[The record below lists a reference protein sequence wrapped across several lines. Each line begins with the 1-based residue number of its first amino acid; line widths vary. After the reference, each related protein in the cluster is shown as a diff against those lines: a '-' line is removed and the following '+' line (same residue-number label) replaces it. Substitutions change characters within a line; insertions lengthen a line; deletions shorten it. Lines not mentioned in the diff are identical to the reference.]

1 MFCKQCGNK
10 IEDTSLTKCPKCNT
24 GIGKGGRF
32 CENCGSK
39 LVKGTLCSCVVKKEE
54 PKVEVNSV
62 AKKENKEEKEPE
74 ILKNERVRNNPLFAR
89 IAAQEENTDV
99 DEVLYNEAYKIAKK
113 ENLISDIN
121 LVEKSED
128 KSEEVPKLS
137 EEIPVLE
144 KTEINKADNQ
154 ETNDIASIPQIN
166 KTESVKNVKPIE
178 NEKPVLP
185 KLTPEEINPLP
196 VSSAVAVP
204 LIKEEKD
211 TKVNN
216 LFPDT
221 FNSKPPMV
229 QPIPAPVVKAP
240 KSKKSFDFCSC
251 AANLILIFAFFV
263 KNSSVLAFCLL
274 SIVSLI
280 LGIIDTAVNE
290 KKTGVGAIIASVF
303 TMIYVLIQNF
313 LF

>member
-10 IEDTSLTKCPKCNT
+10 IEDTSLAKCPKCNT

-39 LVKGTLCSCVVKKEE
+39 LVKGEPCPCVVKKEK
-54 PKVEVNSV
+54 PKT
-62 AKKENKEEKEPE
+62 EEKSNLPA
-74 ILKNERVRNNPLFAR
+74 KNEKEDNGAEVVKSERIKNNPLFAR

-99 DEVLYNEAYKIAKK
+99 DEVIYNEAYKIAKR
-113 ENLISDIN
+113 ENLISDID
-121 LVEKSED
+121 LVEKSE
-128 KSEEVPKLS
+128 EEPKLS
-137 EEIPVLE
+137 EEISVSEEP
-144 KTEINKADNQ
+144 EINKTDNNQ
-154 ETNDIASIPQIN
+154 VKKSVSIPNIN
-166 KTESVKNVKPIE
+166 KKEIIR
-178 NEKPVLP
+178 NEKPILP
-185 KLTPEEINPLP
+185 KLTHEEVKPPATNNVIAAP
-196 VSSAVAVP
+196 ST
-204 LIKEEKD
+204 KEEKNNKEE
-211 TKVNN
+211 KVNS

-221 FNSKPPMV
+221 FNHKPPAV
-229 QPIPAPVVKAP
+229 QPVTASPVKMQ
-240 KSKKSFDFCSC
+240 KKDKKSFDFCSC